1 MEPIVE
7 DAFLAEVERALFTS
21 GAEKAEPS
29 TYRQAMKRPDADEWQ
44 KAAEEEMEAHARNRT
59 WDIVPLPEG
68 CKAIGS
74 RWVFKVKHNTDG
86 SVERYKARLV
96 AKGFSQRPGF
106 DYFETFA
113 PTAKFAAIRAILA
126 LSALEDFHLRS
137 VDISHAFIN
146 GDLDTVVYME
156 QSEGFEQG
164 GP

>member
-1 MEPIVE
+1 M
-7 DAFLAEVERALFTS
+7 
-21 GAEKAEPS
+21 
-29 TYRQAMKRPDADEWQ
+29 
-44 KAAEEEMEAHARNRT
+44 
-59 WDIVPLPEG
+59 
-68 CKAIGS
+68 
-74 RWVFKVKHNTDG
+74 KHNTDG

-156 QSEGFEQG
+156 QPEGFEQG